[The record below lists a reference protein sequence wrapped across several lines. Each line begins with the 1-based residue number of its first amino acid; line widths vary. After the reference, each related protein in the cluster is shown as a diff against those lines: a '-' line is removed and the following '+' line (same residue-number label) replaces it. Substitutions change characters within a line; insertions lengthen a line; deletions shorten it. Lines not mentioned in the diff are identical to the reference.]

1 LTDVKKMQ
9 RENQSTAAI
18 RPSLS
23 TRCEIDWL
31 LGNKQVS
38 DSYKRKM
45 RCVINRKLQTLTR
58 FEIPL
63 LLDKGFD
70 VTAVSSGVTA
80 GSNTTNALV
89 ANAWESE
96 GRVNYEVEQEESP
109 RRDSDP
115 RPKVYSS
122 SGGIHPPLF
131 LHIHIKSSS
140 LRSSSYG

>member
-1 LTDVKKMQ
+1 VKKIQ
-9 RENQSTAAI
+9 RENQSTTAI
-18 RPSLS
+18 RPSLL

-38 DSYKRKM
+38 DTYERKM
-45 RCVINRKLQTLTR
+45 RCIINRKLQILTK

-63 LLDKGFD
+63 LLDKGFN
-70 VTAVSSGVTA
+70 VTADSSSVTT

-89 ANAWESE
+89 ANAGQSE

-115 RPKVYSS
+115 RPKVYETFALP
-122 SGGIHPPLF
+122 G
-131 LHIHIKSSS
+131 
-140 LRSSSYG
+140 